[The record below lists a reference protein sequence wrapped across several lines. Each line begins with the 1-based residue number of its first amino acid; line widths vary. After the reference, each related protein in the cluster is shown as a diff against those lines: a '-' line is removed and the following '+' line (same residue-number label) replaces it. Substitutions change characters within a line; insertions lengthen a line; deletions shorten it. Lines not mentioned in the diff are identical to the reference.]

1 MTLLA
6 HCWSLLSGGC
16 QFWGSGPILEGTV
29 GLSLQ
34 PANLHTSGPSPF
46 LFPWSILVSSAQE
59 TTRSIGPVPSC
70 WLEDS
75 SDWDQSPGEV
85 AEPLQ
90 PILLWAFC
98 PGSRLRKV
106 EEWGLSPCT
115 RSRAS
120 FPLGLWGMVSGHA
133 QKGPWGPGL
142 ARLGDGGLQALQFL
156 SGCYP
161 LLSAACTF

>member
-1 MTLLA
+1 MLI
-6 HCWSLLSGGC
+6 
-16 QFWGSGPILEGTV
+16 WGSGPILEGTV

-133 QKGPWGPGL
+133 QKGPWVPGL